1 MNENAE
7 LIKYL
12 DIAEN
17 VYENMY
23 EKYQITD
30 NPVTNLNRVM
40 AEIRKEAEQNDL
52 KLKYTKIDFEECLT
66 KPLSERER
74 VCCIKV

>member
-23 EKYQITD
+23 EKYQIT
-30 NPVTNLNRVM
+30 
-40 AEIRKEAEQNDL
+40 
-52 KLKYTKIDFEECLT
+52 
-66 KPLSERER
+66 
-74 VCCIKV
+74 

>member
-40 AEIRKEAEQNDL
+40 AEIRKEGL
-52 KLKYTKIDFEECLT
+52 
-66 KPLSERER
+66 
-74 VCCIKV
+74 CCINIQKLSSPQSIQI

>member
-17 VYENMY
+17 VYANIY
-23 EKYQITD
+23 EKYQITN

-40 AEIRKEAEQNDL
+40 AEIKK
-52 KLKYTKIDFEECLT
+52 KL
-66 KPLSERER
+66 
-74 VCCIKV
+74 IKTI

>member
-40 AEIRKEAEQNDL
+40 AEMAL
-52 KLKYTKIDFEECLT
+52 LH
-66 KPLSERER
+66 KPISKGLFHN
-74 VCCIKV
+74 IIFK